1 MCRIQ
6 STMSSLSFLLGST
19 MTRRK
24 SKSPTRI
31 YRSIRM
37 VEKNNS
43 KIDNTVKRFVYGKYV
58 MSMYKYQVNKRWM
71 SSSYSNNYMYT
82 LGENIVYC

>member
-6 STMSSLSFLLGST
+6 ITMSSLSFLLGST

>member
-1 MCRIQ
+1 
-6 STMSSLSFLLGST
+6 MSSLSFLLGST